1 MLAKNVTV
9 NNEYGL
15 NATESIKLT
24 NIASGFQ
31 SDVFI
36 SSNSRRVNAKSIM
49 GVMMLA
55 ACNGANIK
63 IETIGI
69 DSEEAMD
76 AIVNFFNKC

>member
-1 MLAKNVTV
+1 MLSKNVTV

-24 NIASGFQ
+24 NIASSFQ

-55 ACNGANIK
+55 ACNGTNIK
-63 IETIGI
+63 IETNGI

-76 AIVNFFNKC
+76 AIVDFFNK